1 MVGGYSIITTVC
13 IGRISHEPGQARSPD
28 IVRQEVEVRAQEARR
43 ESPGLGGQAGK
54 SWPRK
59 PGGKVLAE
67 EAGRKVL
74 AQAGKSWTRRP
85 GRKVLAQEAR
95 RESPGL
101 GGQAGKSRP
110 RKPGGKV
117 LAQEARQEVLASG
130 SQAGK
135 PGPRKPG
142 REP

>member
-1 MVGGYSIITTVC
+1 MEGHGTVQVLEARKGYLLEGLGLVGGYSIITTVC

-28 IVRQEVEVRAQEARR
+28 IVRQEVEVR
-43 ESPGLGGQAGK
+43 
-54 SWPRK
+54 
-59 PGGKVLAE
+59 
-67 EAGRKVL
+67 
-74 AQAGKSWTRRP
+74 
-85 GRKVLAQEAR
+85 AQEAR

>member
-1 MVGGYSIITTVC
+1 MEGHGTAQVLEARKGYLLEGLGLVGGYSIITTVC

-67 EAGRKVL
+67 EAGGKV
-74 AQAGKSWTRRP
+74 P
-85 GRKVLAQEAR
+85 AQEAR
-95 RESPGL
+95 RESPGP
-101 GGQAGKSRP
+101 GGQAGKSWP

-117 LAQEARQEVLASG
+117 RAEEAGCWLAKLNENT
-130 SQAGK
+130 
-135 PGPRKPG
+135 
-142 REP
+142 

>member
-1 MVGGYSIITTVC
+1 MEGHGTAQVLEARKGNLLEGLGLVGGYSIITTVC
-13 IGRISHEPGQARSPD
+13 IGRISHEPGQERSPD
-28 IVRQEVEVRAQEARR
+28 IVRQEVEVRAQEARW

-85 GRKVLAQEAR
+85 RRKILAQEAR

-101 GGQAGKSRP
+101 GDA
-110 RKPGGKV
+110 
-117 LAQEARQEVLASG
+117 
-130 SQAGK
+130 
-135 PGPRKPG
+135 
-142 REP
+142 REPFATEVEQLSEI